1 MCVLYVEKEN
11 YRFAFGPLFL
21 SAISIAPVPTT
32 VCCISITVTR
42 GRYAQ
47 QVLMGTIAAMT
58 AITTG
63 PHAVDRLRD
72 RFTQCI

>member
-1 MCVLYVEKEN
+1 MSVVLDEYVVKEN

-21 SAISIAPVPTT
+21 SALFIVPIPT
-32 VCCISITVTR
+32 VCCISISIAVTR

-47 QVLMGTIAAMT
+47 QVLMGTVAAMT

-63 PHAVDRLRD
+63 PHTVDRL
-72 RFTQCI
+72 

>member
-1 MCVLYVEKEN
+1 MCVYVEKEN

-21 SAISIAPVPTT
+21 SAISIAPVPT

-47 QVLMGTIAAMT
+47 QVFVGTIAAMT

-63 PHAVDRLRD
+63 PHTVDRL
-72 RFTQCI
+72 